1 MSNRITV
8 FIKLALPKLPPL
20 VGQPDFHRNE
30 VGTPGRTSLHSHGTW
45 GVPRGGHEPVDQSKR
60 VSRGTHWV
68 CPQVTVF
75 SLARLNTWARSLNL
89 QLATGL
95 ARVAQVFAGW
105 NKEPKA
111 GPTIHFC
118 S

>member
-1 MSNRITV
+1 MAPRAG
-8 FIKLALPKLPPL
+8 LAYIGLPR
-20 VGQPDFHRNE
+20 G
-30 VGTPGRTSLHSHGTW
+30 

-60 VSRGTHWV
+60 VSWGTHWV

-75 SLARLNTWARSLNL
+75 SLARLNTWAVSLNL

-95 ARVAQVFAGW
+95 ARVAQVFAVW

-111 GPTIHFC
+111 GPTSI
-118 S
+118 SAAKVSV